1 MFNSVCK
8 KKLGKTFFENQKCNP
23 EIWSEMVQSKTGST
37 DRKTQKMQGCILNA
51 LGTTSKVTKTLL
63 DLENSK
69 NVNI

>member
-1 MFNSVCK
+1 MLTQFVRKNW
-8 KKLGKTFFENQKCNP
+8 GKHSLKIKKCNP
-23 EIWSEMVQSKTGST
+23 EIWNEMLQSKTGSK

-51 LGTTSKVTKTLL
+51 LGATSKVTKTLL